1 MVADAC
7 QTCKFRRTLPSELV
21 TGLALQVGL
30 DTKAVLEAWN
40 AIQKKHPELP
50 VFIVTADQ
58 SMWLLSALLCIMY
71 VGLHISQFFQL

>member
-1 MVADAC
+1 M
-7 QTCKFRRTLPSELV
+7 

-50 VFIVTADQ
+50 VFIVTADESTYLFLQ
-58 SMWLLSALLCIMY
+58 PMLCASCTVLCNQAY
-71 VGLHISQFFQL
+71 HLEVGCYRHQKADSGL

>member
-1 MVADAC
+1 M
-7 QTCKFRRTLPSELV
+7 

-50 VFIVTADQ
+50 VFVVTADE
-58 SMWLLSALLCIMY
+58 STSRFLPPMLYAACISVIY
-71 VGLHISQFFQL
+71 CLDSGRHWHGKADSGVPPQRIK